1 MTTTGAPPGRPRS
14 TEVTAGRDRAPARSM
29 LRAVGFTDDDFERPQ
44 VGVAS
49 SWNEVTPCNIHLD
62 RLAVAAKDGVRL
74 AGAVPLTFN
83 TITVSDAIAM
93 GHEGMR
99 ASLVSREVIADSV
112 ELVMHA
118 ERLDGLVV
126 PGGESTVIGKLAAR
140 YGLLEP
146 LRERAGA
153 GLPVFGTCAGMIFL
167 AREVEG
173 PPQDLLGVLD
183 VRVRRNAFGRQV
195 ASFEAEVEVK
205 GIDGDP
211 VSGAFIRAP
220 WVADAGP
227 EVEVLAEVDGK
238 VVAVR
243 QGNLLAT
250 AFHPELT
257 GEVRLHRWLVD
268 LVAERG
274 SS

>member
-1 MTTTGAPPGRPRS
+1 MPAPRVGVLAFQGDVR
-14 TEVTAGRDRAPARSM
+14 EHLAALA
-29 LRAVGFTDDDFERPQ
+29 AVGADP
-44 VGVAS
+44 V
-49 SWNEVTPCNIHLD
+49 EVRSPADLD
-62 RLAVAAKDGVRL
+62 
-74 AGAVPLTFN
+74 
-83 TITVSDAIAM
+83 TV
-93 GHEGMR
+93 E
-99 ASLVSREVIADSV
+99 
-112 ELVMHA
+112 
-118 ERLDGLVV
+118 GLVV

-146 LRERAGA
+146 LRARVAD
-153 GLPVFGTCAGMIFL
+153 GLPVLGTCAGMIFL

-195 ASFEAEVEVK
+195 ASFEAEVDVK
-205 GIDGDP
+205 GVDGGP
-211 VSGAFIRAP
+211 VSGAYIRAP
-220 WVADAGP
+220 WVAEAAP

-268 LVAERG
+268 LVAER
-274 SS
+274 SSP

>member
-1 MTTTGAPPGRPRS
+1 VAGAPRIGVLAYQGDVR
-14 TEVTAGRDRAPARSM
+14 EHLAALA
-29 LRAVGFTDDDFERPQ
+29 AVGADP
-44 VGVAS
+44 V
-49 SWNEVTPCNIHLD
+49 EVRT
-62 RLAVAAKDGVRL
+62 LADL
-74 AGAVPLTFN
+74 
-83 TITVSDAIAM
+83 
-93 GHEGMR
+93 
-99 ASLVSREVIADSV
+99 DSV
-112 ELVMHA
+112 
-118 ERLDGLVV
+118 DGLVI

-153 GLPVFGTCAGMIFL
+153 GLPVLGTCAGLIFL

-183 VRVRRNAFGRQV
+183 ARVRRNAFGRQV
-195 ASFEAEVEVK
+195 ASFEAEVDVK
-205 GIDGDP
+205 GVDGGP
-211 VSGAFIRAP
+211 VSGAYIRAP
-220 WVADAGP
+220 WVAEAAP

-268 LVAERG
+268 LVAER
-274 SS
+274 SSS

>member
-1 MTTTGAPPGRPRS
+1 MADAPKIGVLAYQGDVR
-14 TEVTAGRDRAPARSM
+14 EHLTALA
-29 LRAVGFTDDDFERPQ
+29 AVGADP
-44 VGVAS
+44 V
-49 SWNEVTPCNIHLD
+49 EVRTPAE
-62 RLAVAAKDGVRL
+62 LA
-74 AGAVPLTFN
+74 AV
-83 TITVSDAIAM
+83 
-93 GHEGMR
+93 
-99 ASLVSREVIADSV
+99 
-112 ELVMHA
+112 
-118 ERLDGLVV
+118 DGLVV
-126 PGGESTVIGKLAAR
+126 PGGESTVIGKLADR

-146 LRERAGA
+146 LRRRVAA
-153 GLPVFGTCAGMIFL
+153 GLPTFGTCAGLIFL

-173 PPQDLLGVLD
+173 PPQELLGVLD
-183 VRVRRNAFGRQV
+183 ARVRRNAFGRQV
-195 ASFEAEVEVK
+195 ASFEAEVDVK

-238 VVAVR
+238 AVAVR

-268 LVAERG
+268 LVRGRIAERRAT
-274 SS
+274 

>member
-1 MTTTGAPPGRPRS
+1 MAAPTIGVLAYQGDVREHLAALAEVGADPV
-14 TEVTAGRDRAPARSM
+14 EVRTPAE
-29 LRAVGFTDDDFERPQ
+29 LEAVG
-44 VGVAS
+44 
-49 SWNEVTPCNIHLD
+49 
-62 RLAVAAKDGVRL
+62 
-74 AGAVPLTFN
+74 
-83 TITVSDAIAM
+83 
-93 GHEGMR
+93 
-99 ASLVSREVIADSV
+99 
-112 ELVMHA
+112 
-118 ERLDGLVV
+118 GLVV

-140 YGLLEP
+140 YGMLEP
-146 LRERAGA
+146 LRRRVGD

-195 ASFEAEVEVK
+195 ASFEAEVDVK

-227 EVEVLAEVDGK
+227 EVEVLGEIDGK

-257 GEVRLHRWLVD
+257 GEVRLHRWLLR

>member
-1 MTTTGAPPGRPRS
+1 VPGAPRVGVLAFQGDVR
-14 TEVTAGRDRAPARSM
+14 EHLAALA
-29 LRAVGFTDDDFERPQ
+29 AVGADP
-44 VGVAS
+44 V
-49 SWNEVTPCNIHLD
+49 EV
-62 RLAVAAKDGVRL
+62 RSLADL
-74 AGAVPLTFN
+74 EAV
-83 TITVSDAIAM
+83 
-93 GHEGMR
+93 
-99 ASLVSREVIADSV
+99 
-112 ELVMHA
+112 
-118 ERLDGLVV
+118 DGLVV

-146 LRERAGA
+146 LRARVAD
-153 GLPVFGTCAGMIFL
+153 GLPVLGTCAGMIFL

-195 ASFEAEVEVK
+195 ASFEAEVDVK
-205 GIDGDP
+205 GVDGGP

-220 WVADAGP
+220 WVAEAAP

>member
-1 MTTTGAPPGRPRS
+1 MPAPRVGVLAFQGDVR
-14 TEVTAGRDRAPARSM
+14 EHLAALA
-29 LRAVGFTDDDFERPQ
+29 AVGADP
-44 VGVAS
+44 V
-49 SWNEVTPCNIHLD
+49 EVRSPADLE
-62 RLAVAAKDGVRL
+62 AV
-74 AGAVPLTFN
+74 
-83 TITVSDAIAM
+83 
-93 GHEGMR
+93 
-99 ASLVSREVIADSV
+99 
-112 ELVMHA
+112 
-118 ERLDGLVV
+118 DGLVV
-126 PGGESTVIGKLAAR
+126 PGGESTVIGKLTAR

-146 LRERAGA
+146 LRARVAD
-153 GLPVFGTCAGMIFL
+153 GLPVLGTCAGMIFL

-195 ASFEAEVEVK
+195 ASFEAEVDMK
-205 GIDGDP
+205 GVDGGP

-220 WVADAGP
+220 WVAEAAP

-268 LVAERG
+268 LVAER
-274 SS
+274 SSP

>member
-1 MTTTGAPPGRPRS
+1 MPAPRVGVLAFQGDVR
-14 TEVTAGRDRAPARSM
+14 EHLAALA
-29 LRAVGFTDDDFERPQ
+29 AVGADP
-44 VGVAS
+44 V
-49 SWNEVTPCNIHLD
+49 EVRTMADL
-62 RLAVAAKDGVRL
+62 
-74 AGAVPLTFN
+74 
-83 TITVSDAIAM
+83 
-93 GHEGMR
+93 
-99 ASLVSREVIADSV
+99 DSV
-112 ELVMHA
+112 E
-118 ERLDGLVV
+118 GLVV

-140 YGLLEP
+140 YGLLAP
-146 LRERAGA
+146 LRARVAD
-153 GLPVFGTCAGMIFL
+153 GLPVLGTCAGLIFL

-173 PPQDLLGVLD
+173 PSQDLLGVLD

-195 ASFEAEVEVK
+195 ASFEAGVDVK
-205 GIDGDP
+205 GVDGGP

-220 WVADAGP
+220 WVAEAAP

-268 LVAERG
+268 LVAER
-274 SS
+274 SSS